1 MRSMLRI
8 AACTAFVVSALTFGS
23 GAASAQ
29 PLAKGP
35 AAKGPTAA
43 GAVPAVTGA
52 VTVAVTGAVADL
64 LGGLPKMFREPEW
77 S

>member
-1 MRSMLRI
+1 MLRI

-29 PLAKGP
+29 PLAKGT
-35 AAKGPTAA
+35 AAKGPAAA

-52 VTVAVTGAVADL
+52 VTGAFADL